1 VKHSATSQ
9 RGVAIIMAMLVVA
22 LATSVAAY
30 AAWQQNLWIRRTEN
44 LGNQAQALAVSR
56 AALYFGRLVLVEDLK
71 NSDTATHDHL
81 QENWA
86 KYALVTPV
94 EGGSVSGGIKDQ
106 QGLFN
111 VNNLAANTD
120 AQQQSFQLQWFT
132 ALLAALDLPTSLADA
147 LQDYIDLDDQGPF
160 EDLTYLGKPEPY
172 RTANQP
178 LQSLDELSRIQGFDD
193 AVIRKLKPFITAIPV
208 IVPPAQGASA
218 PTIPVTLLNVNTA
231 PKEVLDAVFGTPAGE
246 QIVALRD
253 KAPFKELAEFE
264 TQTSTLLPAADP
276 NNPATH
282 PWSATNIDVKSNYFL
297 VSAVS
302 QFGATQTG
310 LLALILRVNASTWPA
325 IMWQKQTLD

>member
-1 VKHSATSQ
+1 
-9 RGVAIIMAMLVVA
+9 MAMLVVA

-30 AAWQQNLWIRRTEN
+30 AAWQQDLWIRRSEN

-71 NSDTATHDHL
+71 DPNTLGHDHL

-94 EGGSVSGGIKDQ
+94 ERGSVSGRIKDQ

-111 VNNLAANTD
+111 VNNLAATTD
-120 AQQQSFQLQWFT
+120 ALQQTFQLQWFI
-132 ALLAALDLPTSLADA
+132 ALLAILDLPPTLAEA

-178 LQSLDELSRIQGFDD
+178 LQSLDELNRIEGFDD
-193 AVIRKLKPFITAIPV
+193 ALIAKLKPFITAIPV
-208 IVPPAQGASA
+208 IMAPAQGAST
-218 PTIPVTLLNVNTA
+218 PTIPITLLNVNTA
-231 PKEVLDAVFGTPAGE
+231 PKEVLDSVFGAQAGD
-246 QIVALRD
+246 QIIALRD
-253 KAPFKELAEFE
+253 KAPFKTLNEFF
-264 TQTSTLLPAADP
+264 TQTNTLLPAVDP
-276 NNPATH
+276 TNPAAR

-302 QFGATQTG
+302 QFGTTQTG
-310 LLALILRVNASTWPA
+310 LLALILRTDASTWPA
-325 IMWQKQTLD
+325 IVWQKQTLD